1 MNLSELTIGQTAN
14 IISMQDMQ
22 PNMRKKLL
30 NLGFLPQAQVQLLR
44 VAPMG
49 DPMVIRCANSSIALR
64 KDLLKQIKVEVQL

>member
-64 KDLLKQIKVEVQL
+64 KDLLKQIKVEVQV